1 MANVTIGR
9 TEYEVPEMN
18 FLAIE
23 RAWPFVLE
31 ATNHL
36 DPIAGTSAAISVIA
50 AGLMEADGFKPSDFG
65 IGDGDKDSDVHRKL
79 SYYLKKQLK
88 ASELVNIKD
97 AMLTI
102 LKEAGLEV
110 TEGGAIAASM
120 AAPETAAESPSLSP
134 ETAPSTSS
142 SSSQPDAK
150 EEAGTQ

>member
-1 MANVTIGR
+1 MANVTIGG

-23 RAWPFVLE
+23 RAWPFVVE
-31 ATNHL
+31 ATNQN
-36 DPIAGTSAAISVIA
+36 DPIAGAGAAISVIA
-50 AGLMEADGFKPSDFG
+50 AGLMEADHFKPSDFG

-102 LKEAGLEV
+102 LREAGLEV
-110 TEGGAIAASM
+110 TEGEAKAAST
-120 AAPETAAESPSLSP
+120 AAPATDQETPSLSP
-134 ETAPSTSS
+134 ETAPDTSS
-142 SSSQPDAK
+142 SLSQPDAK
-150 EEAGTQ
+150 GGAGTQ